1 MGGETSQVTS
11 DGFVAKILAINVYNE
26 FSLRNSPELLS
37 VLQGSTR
44 KGKAG
49 KNARSFYL
57 HFPSLP
63 FLPGFMPAVKAL
75 IHFKTKVELHW
86 EGRERHAPKFP
97 H

>member
-49 KNARSFYL
+49 KKTPVPSISIFPLSTLSTRFYACYESFNS
-57 HFPSLP
+57 F
-63 FLPGFMPAVKAL
+63 
-75 IHFKTKVELHW
+75 
-86 EGRERHAPKFP
+86 
-97 H
+97 